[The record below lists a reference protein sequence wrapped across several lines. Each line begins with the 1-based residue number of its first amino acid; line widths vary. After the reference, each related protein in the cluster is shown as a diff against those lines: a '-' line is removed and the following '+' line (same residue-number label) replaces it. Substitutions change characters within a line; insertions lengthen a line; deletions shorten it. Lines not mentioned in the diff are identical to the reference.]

1 LEEARGQLG
10 PGEGRLADADDELF
24 EVVGQL
30 GEGGGLDGL
39 DGVVVEVETLD
50 AQALEVV
57 GAEVGDVVAGE
68 DELFVEDGAA
78 RELGQVGEL
87 LAGAVYV
94 DLQRS
99 IFDWVC

>member
-1 LEEARGQLG
+1 
-10 PGEGRLADADDELF
+10 
-24 EVVGQL
+24 V
-30 GEGGGLDGL
+30 
-39 DGVVVEVETLD
+39 
-50 AQALEVV
+50 EVV

-94 DLQRS
+94 DLAVG
-99 IFDWVC
+99 FDAALAALLVEGGLDWAGGLAEEAGG